1 MRRRDFLTLLGTA
14 AYTSPPAML
23 FATAATVPVHVGFV
37 SGGDKAGAA
46 DFVAA
51 LRDGL
56 ASFGYVEPAGLKL
69 ELAYADYQ
77 LNRIPAL
84 VADLER
90 SGVAVIVTHAA
101 ATSIVVK
108 SQRRSPVVYEFS
120 ADPITVGIAKD
131 LAHPLDNA
139 TGVSLMAVELN
150 TKRLELLR
158 QISPDARHVAV
169 VANPLHPGVEKE
181 RGYSE
186 AAAQQLGFDTSFFP
200 TRDRG
205 ELDRALGA
213 IDATKPQA
221 LLVLSDGFVVENRS
235 LIINFAMSRRLPVMS
250 GWAVMANSGA
260 ICTYGPRLVESYR
273 RTAYFVN
280 RILKGAK
287 PAELPIEQPTV
298 FELVVNLNSAR
309 TLGITVP
316 QSVLVRADRVIE

>member
-1 MRRRDFLTLLGTA
+1 MRRRHFLSLIGTA
-14 AYTSPPAML
+14 ACTLSPAMR
-23 FATAATVPVHVGFV
+23 FAGAATTPVRVGFV

-56 ASFGYVEPAGLKL
+56 ASFGHVERAGLQL
-69 ELAYADYQ
+69 ELSYADYQ
-77 LNRIPAL
+77 LNRIPAMI
-84 VADLER
+84 ADLER

-101 ATSIVVK
+101 ATSIVVR
-108 SQRRSPVVYEFS
+108 SQRRTPVVYEFS

-158 QISPDARHVAV
+158 EISADARHVAV

-186 AAAQQLGFDTSFFP
+186 AAAEQLGFRTSFFP
-200 TRDRG
+200 TPDRS
-205 ELDRALGA
+205 ELDRALEA
-213 IDATKPQA
+213 IDAKKPQA

-235 LIINFAMSRRLPVMS
+235 LIINFAMSRRLPVIS

-260 ICTYGPRLVESYR
+260 LCSYGPRLVESYR
-273 RTAYFVN
+273 RTAYFVD

-287 PAELPIEQPTV
+287 AVDLPIEQPTV

-309 TLGITVP
+309 TRALP
-316 QSVLVRADRVIE
+316 SRSRFSFVLIG

>member
-1 MRRRDFLTLLGTA
+1 MRRRDFLALSGTA
-14 AYTSPPAML
+14 ACTLLP
-23 FATAATVPVHVGFV
+23 ATAAAATPARVGFV

-56 ASFGYVEPAGLKL
+56 ASFGYVEGAGL
-69 ELAYADYQ
+69 ELGLVYADYQ
-77 LNRIPAL
+77 LNRVPAL

-101 ATSIVVK
+101 ATSIVVE
-108 SQRRSPVVYEFS
+108 SQRRVPVVYEFS
-120 ADPITVGIAKD
+120 ADPVATGIAKD
-131 LAHPLDNA
+131 LAHPLYSA

-158 QISPDARHVAV
+158 LISPDARQVAV

-186 AAAQQLGFDTSFFP
+186 TAAQQLGFDTSFFP
-200 TRDRG
+200 TPDRK
-205 ELDRALGA
+205 ELDRALAA
-213 IDATKPQA
+213 IDANRPDA
-221 LLVLSDGFVVENRS
+221 MLVLSDGFVVENRS

-260 ICTYGPRLVESYR
+260 LCTYGPRLVESYR
-273 RTAYFVN
+273 RTAYFVD
-280 RILKGAK
+280 RILKGAQ
-287 PAELPIEQPTV
+287 PADLPIEQPTV

-316 QSVLVRADRVIE
+316 QSVLVRADRVID

>member
-1 MRRRDFLTLLGTA
+1 MR
-14 AYTSPPAML
+14 
-23 FATAATVPVHVGFV
+23 FAGAATTPVRVGFV

-56 ASFGYVEPAGLKL
+56 ASFGHVERAGLQL
-69 ELAYADYQ
+69 ELSYADYQ
-77 LNRIPAL
+77 LNRIPAMI
-84 VADLER
+84 ADLER

-101 ATSIVVK
+101 ATSIVVR
-108 SQRRSPVVYEFS
+108 SQRRTPVVYEFS

-158 QISPDARHVAV
+158 EISADARHVAV

-186 AAAQQLGFDTSFFP
+186 AAAEQLGFRTSFFP
-200 TRDRG
+200 TPDRS
-205 ELDRALGA
+205 ELDRALEA
-213 IDATKPQA
+213 IDAKKPQA

-235 LIINFAMSRRLPVMS
+235 LIINFAMSRRLPVIS

-260 ICTYGPRLVESYR
+260 LCSYGPRLVESYR
-273 RTAYFVN
+273 RTAYFVD

-287 PAELPIEQPTV
+287 AVDLPIEQPTV

-309 TLGITVP
+309 TLGIAIP

>member
-1 MRRRDFLTLLGTA
+1 MR
-14 AYTSPPAML
+14 
-23 FATAATVPVHVGFV
+23 FAGAATTPVRVGIV

-56 ASFGYVEPAGLKL
+56 ASFGHVERAGLQL
-69 ELAYADYQ
+69 ELSYADYQ
-77 LNRIPAL
+77 LNRIPAMI
-84 VADLER
+84 ADLER

-101 ATSIVVK
+101 ATSIVVR
-108 SQRRSPVVYEFS
+108 SQRRTPVVYEFS

-158 QISPDARHVAV
+158 EISADARHVAV

-186 AAAQQLGFDTSFFP
+186 AAAEQLGFRTSFFP
-200 TRDRG
+200 TPDRS
-205 ELDRALGA
+205 ELDRALEA
-213 IDATKPQA
+213 IDAKKPQA

-235 LIINFAMSRRLPVMS
+235 LIINFAMSRRLPVIS

-260 ICTYGPRLVESYR
+260 LCSYGPRLVESYR
-273 RTAYFVN
+273 RTAYFVD

-287 PAELPIEQPTV
+287 AVDLPIEQPTV

-309 TLGITVP
+309 TLGIAIP